1 MYFDSEGLFLKCN
14 VTNFLKTSFF
24 PTGFISVLWD
34 NGHRYPYPYGIHGH
48 FAVKIVDEPR
58 ILPEDQLIDV
68 GCLVKRG
75 TESCLSFLDTKLA

>member
-1 MYFDSEGLFLKCN
+1 MKHI
-14 VTNFLKTSFF
+14 FLKTSFF

-75 TESCLSFLDTKLA
+75 TESCLPFLDTKLA